1 MINRSRPFSSNNSG
15 LNWLQGCLP
24 DSRNRIRAI
33 STSPAIT
40 RQVVHMSPRLPQGPV
55 KGPTSKKANFRL
67 LFGVLSSRRRHL
79 KPNHLSLPSQSQHL
93 ANSHQPRRSDTSI
106 NSCTLL
112 YNPAPFPNKAEL
124 SGELLLC
131 VAPFLSLVPKPGR
144 RDTPT
149 GPRLPPD
156 TSSSLPS
163 SSFSGAGSSHSPLLS
178 GL

>member
-1 MINRSRPFSSNNSG
+1 MNYIYVCVFVCAHTYSCYSTRGMVLKDYSDNYLCINGF
-15 LNWLQGCLP
+15 W
-24 DSRNRIRAI
+24 RA
-33 STSPAIT
+33 
-40 RQVVHMSPRLPQGPV
+40 
-55 KGPTSKKANFRL
+55 PTSKMVKFRL
-67 LFGVLSSRRRHL
+67 LFGILGSCRRHL
-79 KPNHLSLPSQSQHL
+79 KPNHLSPPSQSQHL
-93 ANSHQPRRSDTSI
+93 ANSQQPHKSDTSI
-106 NSCTLL
+106 SSCPFL
-112 YNPAPFPNKAEL
+112 YNPAHFPNKVEL

-149 GPRLPPD
+149 GPRLPPN